1 MKKRTFWLWVA
12 ALTLLRLALAWG
24 QQGYTWVGGAPLDDE
39 LMFRAAQSISRWEWL
54 GPYDYLTLSK
64 AMFYPLWLA
73 LLHLLHLPVLV
84 GAAALW
90 CGAALLAARAFQPML
105 RDNGRM
111 LILYALLAFA
121 PSSWASYTLRIYRD
135 QIFPA
140 LCLLFFAGM

>member
-64 AMFYPLWLA
+64 AMF
-73 LLHLLHLPVLV
+73 
-84 GAAALW
+84 
-90 CGAALLAARAFQPML
+90 
-105 RDNGRM
+105 
-111 LILYALLAFA
+111 
-121 PSSWASYTLRIYRD
+121 
-135 QIFPA
+135 
-140 LCLLFFAGM
+140 